1 MINVVY
7 KESETK
13 KFGFFLYFSHLISV
27 LFSEFL
33 DEVSIDAVNK
43 FNKMDMKVAPSLFLE
58 FTGSPSSLD
67 EQASVVGKYMLKN
80 HNVKKLNCFGF
91 FYN

>member
-1 MINVVY
+1 MFDFSYI
-7 KESETK
+7 
-13 KFGFFLYFSHLISV
+13 YFP
-27 LFSEFL
+27 EFL

-67 EQASVVGKYMLKN
+67 EQAALVGKCL
-80 HNVKKLNCFGF
+80 
-91 FYN
+91 